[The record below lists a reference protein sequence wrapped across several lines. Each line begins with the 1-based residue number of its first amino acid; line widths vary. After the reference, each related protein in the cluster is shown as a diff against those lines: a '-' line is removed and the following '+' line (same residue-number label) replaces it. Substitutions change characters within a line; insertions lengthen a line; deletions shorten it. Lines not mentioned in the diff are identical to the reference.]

1 MDPEAFRRFERMS
14 PFEIKDELIRRARG
28 GASFLNAGRGNPN
41 WVATRP
47 REAFFLL
54 GRFAMAACRQGGEFG
69 EGLALAPEAPGIAA
83 RLAGFLREDAPG
95 AAFLRDAVAFAT
107 GELACDADAFVHEM
121 ACAVLGDTYPLP
133 PRILPHVE
141 RVVAAY
147 LRPVLGG
154 PAAPFDLFATEGGT
168 AAICDVF
175 RSLRANRLLNAGD
188 AIALGTPIF
197 TPYLEIPALGDYALR
212 ALPMEAAE
220 DRRFQYPDDSLR
232 VLEDQAVKALL
243 LVNPGNPTAV
253 AIAPEGMARIAAI
266 VRERRPDLLIVTDD
280 VYATFVP
287 GFRSLFAE
295 LPRNTIGIYSFSKY
309 FGCTGWRL
317 GVIAVARDNVLDD
330 ALAEQPD
337 EVAEMR
343 YAALSP
349 TPRRMRLIDRM
360 VADSRDVALNHTAGL
375 SLPQQAMMA
384 LFALAELTDRHHA
397 YRREVNAVLHRR
409 SAAFAAALG
418 FDPERNRLFDHYYG
432 LADLDFW
439 MRTHL
444 GEAVAAWMR
453 AHVHPLD
460 IAFRLA
466 EEHGIVLLPGGGF
479 RAPGWSV
486 RVSFA
491 NLPCEAY
498 ARIGQ
503 ALRAVVGRYEASW
516 RAAGAG

>member
-1 MDPEAFRRFERMS
+1 MEPEAFRRYERMS

-28 GASFLNAGRGNPN
+28 GNAFLNAGRGNPN

-47 REAFFLL
+47 REAFFAL
-54 GRFAMAACRQGGEFG
+54 GRFALQDCRRGGEFG
-69 EGLALAPEAPGIAA
+69 EGLAGAPEAAGIAA
-83 RLAGFLREDAPG
+83 RLAAFLQDDAPG
-95 AAFLRDAVAFAT
+95 ASFLREAVALAT
-107 GELACDADAFVHEM
+107 GELGCAPDAFVHELT
-121 ACAVLGDTYPLP
+121 CATLGDTYPLP
-133 PRILPHVE
+133 PRMLPQAE
-141 RVVAAY
+141 RVAAAY
-147 LRPVLGG
+147 LRRVLGG
-154 PAAPFDLFATEGGT
+154 PDVPFDLFATEGGT
-168 AAICDVF
+168 AGICDVF
-175 RSLRANRLLNAGD
+175 RTLRANRLLAPGD
-188 AIALGTPIF
+188 VVAIGTPIF
-197 TPYLEIPALGDYALR
+197 TPYLEIPHLSDYALR
-212 ALPMEAAE
+212 VLPMEASE
-220 DRRFQYPDDSLR
+220 ERRFQYPEASLR
-232 VLEDQAVKALL
+232 VLEDPEVKALL
-243 LVNPGNPTAV
+243 LVNPGNPTSV

-266 VRERRPDLLIVTDD
+266 VREKRPDLLIVTDD

-295 LPRNTIGIYSFSKY
+295 LPRNTVVLYSFSKY

-317 GVIAVARDNVLDD
+317 GLVALARDNVLDA
-330 ALAEQPD
+330 ALAAQPGQ
-337 EVAEMR
+337 VAEER

-349 TPRRMRLIDRM
+349 VPRGMRLIDRM

-375 SLPQQAMMA
+375 SLPQQAMLA
-384 LFALAELTDRHHA
+384 LFALAELTDPDQG
-397 YRREVNAVLHRR
+397 YRRAVNALLHRR
-409 SAAFAAALG
+409 SAAFARALG

-432 LADLDFW
+432 LADLDYW

-444 GEAVAAWMR
+444 GEEVAAWMR
-453 AHVHPLD
+453 ANVHPLD

-479 RAPGWSV
+479 HAPGWSA

-503 ALRAVVGRYEASW
+503 ALRDVVGRYEAAW